1 MTNFEFYREEMKDN
15 DYDIVI
21 LIENHSEIQDKSMK
35 EIMEWMYAEY
45 TEPPIMLEQWEYVTL
60 KACVTVYRDS
70 GFYSFYTLSELKV
83 AGHFRGITDTSMTLQ
98 EILDR
103 AEIIDYNTCKGCKY
117 EDVHEDDGACRSCCR
132 WYEEDLYERE

>member
-15 DYDIVI
+15 DYDIVT
-21 LIENHSEIQDKSMK
+21 LIKNHSEIQDKNVK

-45 TEPPIMLEQWEYVTL
+45 AEPKLPIMLEQWEYDVLKVYAQEPPFMVFDTLCDL
-60 KACVTVYRDS
+60 KAM
-70 GFYSFYTLSELKV
+70 
-83 AGHFRGITDTSMTLQ
+83 GHFRGVTDTSMTLQ

-103 AEIIDYNTCKGCKY
+103 AEIINYNTCKGCKY